1 MVNYL
6 QWIYIAMASTLLS
19 IHSIIICT
27 SHTCHGVTPAVYA
40 VPYDVCVIAC
50 AGCCAAKNTS
60 GLADVASDGRD
71 SVHPDPLAS
80 SITGGKLHLG
90 SLTRV

>member
-1 MVNYL
+1 
-6 QWIYIAMASTLLS
+6 MASMLLN

-60 GLADVASDGRD
+60 RLADVASDGRD
-71 SVHPDPLAS
+71 FVHPDQLAS
-80 SITGGKLHLG
+80 NTAGGKLHLG
-90 SLTRV
+90 SLTEL